1 MTALTEKLVANRAPQ
16 TNSRIQACEPVP
28 SAENHVPGKISRFH
42 LTQARVTGNGATTYD
57 RQWSGSVA
65 NRKNL
70 FRVLLID
77 DVAAMHRMVEDALED
92 IAEVRAADNG
102 ERGAQVAEQWHPDL
116 IICDMLMPGL
126 SGLETIIRIKA
137 MEEVRNVP
145 IILLSG
151 VGEELK
157 SFPAL
162 KDMVACIIPK
172 PFELAQLKGR
182 VEELLRKG
190 TISSAAQANPPE

>member
-1 MTALTEKLVANRAPQ
+1 M
-16 TNSRIQACEPVP
+16 
-28 SAENHVPGKISRFH
+28 
-42 LTQARVTGNGATTYD
+42 GAATYD

-77 DVAAMHRMVEDALED
+77 DVTAMHRMVEDALED
-92 IAEVRAADNG
+92 VAEVRAADNG
-102 ERGAQVAEQWHPDL
+102 ARGVQMAEQWHPDL

-126 SGLETIIRIKA
+126 SGFETIVRIKA
-137 MEEVRNVP
+137 VEEVRNVP

-151 VGEELK
+151 VAEELK
-157 SFPAL
+157 NFPAL

-172 PFELAQLKGR
+172 PFELADLKSR
-182 VEELLRKG
+182 VEELLTKRRA
-190 TISSAAQANPPE
+190 ISSAAQANPPE